1 MTLRVSSPQYWYQP
15 GATPRFMVHATTRER
30 EPCRFNM
37 GAKFV
42 SVVVT
47 VAGQRVW
54 SSADCVSGD
63 GSNMIVIGRNTP
75 AVLRLS
81 WDRKTSS
88 PGCTGTSHLVRPGE
102 YQVTAVASHLHSEA
116 VNVVLGATG
125 AAGP

>member
-1 MTLRVSSPQYWYQP
+1 
-15 GATPRFMVHATTRER
+15 MVHATSDER
-30 EPCRFNM
+30 QPCRFNM

-47 VAGQRVW
+47 LSGQRVW

-63 GSNMIVIGRNTP
+63 GSNMVVINRNTP

-88 PGCTGTSHLVRPGE
+88 PGCTGTARLVRPGE
-102 YQVTAVASHLHSEA
+102 YQVTAVAGHHRSAA

-125 AAGP
+125 ASGP